1 MSDILLEI
9 CQKKRAHIATCREAL
24 PLAALEARIAALP
37 PPRDFVGALQ
47 AKRATGAFGLIAEL
61 KRASPSAGLIR
72 ADFDVAHL
80 AQAYAAG
87 GAACLSVLTDQP
99 YFQGQD
105 ADIAAAASAGLPVLR
120 KDFMLDVY
128 QVAEARALGS
138 DCILLIMA
146 ALTDSAAAELYDAAV
161 HYGLAVLVETHD
173 AVEMA
178 RALRLPG
185 GMIGINNRNLKTLQT
200 DLATTPNLAAL
211 VPPHRLLVSESGLRN
226 HADLC
231 RMAEHGIGCFLVG
244 EHLLKQG
251 DLAAATRELLHGNA
265 P

>member
-1 MSDILLEI
+1 MNNLLQEI
-9 CQKKRAHIATCREAL
+9 CQKKRAHIAACQQAT
-24 PLAALEARIAALP
+24 PLAVLEARIATLP
-37 PPRDFVGALQ
+37 PARDFAGALQ
-47 AKRATGAFGLIAEL
+47 AKRVTGSFGLIAEL

-72 ADFDVAHL
+72 PDFDVAQL
-80 AQAYAAG
+80 AQAYASA

-105 ADIAAAASAGLPVLR
+105 SDIAAAVSAGLPILR

-128 QVAEARALGS
+128 QVAEARALGA

-146 ALTDSAAAELYDAAV
+146 ALSDSAAADLYDAAL

-173 AVEMA
+173 ADEMT
-178 RALRLPG
+178 RALHLPG

-200 DLATTPNLAAL
+200 DLATSPRLAKH
-211 VPPHRLLVSESGLRN
+211 VPPDRLLVSESGLRN

-231 RMAEHGIGCFLVG
+231 HMAEHGIGCFLVG
-244 EHLLKQG
+244 EHLLKQS
-251 DLAAATRELLHGNA
+251 DLYAATQQLLNG
-265 P
+265 